1 MSPLKKMQQVDQQLS
16 EARQAVKLCTISE
29 VLTTISV
36 NYTSPEISLYN
47 ETLSVISIVTEPS
60 YGSFLFNLYP
70 VGTFDLI
77 GI

>member
-1 MSPLKKMQQVDQQLS
+1 MQQVDQQLS

-47 ETLSVISIVTEPS
+47 GNLTSHGTMLW
-60 YGSFLFNLYP
+60 LFCL
-70 VGTFDLI
+70 TCI
-77 GI
+77 Q